1 MAKRIKLISWDTPKL
16 TISSSPKPGPS
27 HVAENIPPAVKN
39 ELTTT
44 GFLAKSNY
52 SRPLSLAALAIG
64 NYLLLYVA
72 NIALARQLSAA
83 DFDDYSVALSLVTV
97 LSTFAT
103 LGLEKY
109 ALRCIP
115 VYRERGDWGHARG
128 FWRFSLGATVG
139 LSVGLVLLLASSLE
153 VILYS
158 RHADSHAAMLVL
170 VAFLPAV
177 TAVLFLVEVATAAG
191 AQIQAVVIYRFLL
204 PASFFVLISLGNL
217 FELGTTAIGVGIC
230 YGLAWLIA
238 LMAIHYLVKHSMP
251 EDFWHAQPH
260 FLRRKWLRRAAP
272 FLINSSMLS
281 LMASS
286 GVIILELLFTS
297 ESVVGT
303 FAIAAQ
309 TGTFIVLLANTTNRF
324 YLPLMSL
331 YLERRDKASM
341 RRLLAHRIGVMS
353 GLSLLFLSVVV
364 LLGEDILAWFGPKF
378 RDGYP
383 ALCVLAVGA
392 SVNAMFSDSPYYLQ
406 FMKRERQVFYTSAVA
421 LVMNLGLTTTLGY
434 YLGAVG
440 AAYGYAISMSFLFLS
455 QRLQA
460 SHHFARHWTSAGDT

>member
-1 MAKRIKLISWDTPKL
+1 MEKEPNSQEISGL
-16 TISSSPKPGPS
+16 TISTVPKVDSLPLADS
-27 HVAENIPPAVKN
+27 RPATTHG
-39 ELTTT
+39 ESATT
-44 GFLAKSNY
+44 GFLARSNY

-72 NIALARQLSAA
+72 NIAIARQLSSG

-109 ALRCIP
+109 ALRSIP

-139 LSVGLVLLLASSLE
+139 LSVGLVFLLSSSLE
-153 VILYS
+153 LILYS

-170 VAFLPAV
+170 VAFLPAI

-217 FELGTTAIGVGIC
+217 FELRTTAIGVGIC

-251 EDFWHAQPH
+251 EDFWHAPPQ

-303 FAIAAQ
+303 YAIAAQ

-341 RRLLAHRIGVMS
+341 RRLLAHRFGVM
-353 GLSLLFLSVVV
+353 GVLSLLFLATVI
-364 LLGEDILAWFGPKF
+364 LLGEDILAWFGPNF
-378 RDGYP
+378 RNGYP

-392 SVNAMFSDSPYYLQ
+392 SFNAMFSDSPYYLQ
-406 FMKRERQVFYTSAVA
+406 FMKRERQVFYTTAVA
-421 LVMNLGLTTTLGY
+421 LAMNLGLTATLGHH
-434 YLGAVG
+434 LGALG

-460 SHHFARHWTSAGDT
+460 SHHFARHWTSTGAP

>member
-1 MAKRIKLISWDTPKL
+1 MPAFDRAT
-16 TISSSPKPGPS
+16 
-27 HVAENIPPAVKN
+27 PAVGHVTA
-39 ELTTT
+39 TTEFM
-44 GFLAKSNY
+44 GRRDY
-52 SRPLSLAALAIG
+52 SRPLSLAALAIS

-72 NIALARQLSAA
+72 NIALARQLSSR

-115 VYRERGDWGHARG
+115 VYRERGDWSRARG
-128 FWRFSLGATVG
+128 FWRFSLRATVT
-139 LSVGLVLLLASSLE
+139 LSIGLVLLFFAFLE

-158 RHADSHAAMLVL
+158 RHADSHIAILLM

-204 PASFFVLISLGNL
+204 PASFFVLISLARL
-217 FELGTTAIGVGIC
+217 FELRSTAIGVGIC
-230 YGLAWLIA
+230 YGMAWLIA
-238 LMAIHYLVKHSMP
+238 LVGIHHLVRHSMP
-251 EDFWHAQPH
+251 AEFWRAHPQI
-260 FLRRKWLRRAAP
+260 LSRKWLRRAAP

-286 GVIILELLFTS
+286 GVIVLEILFTS
-297 ESVVGT
+297 EAVVGT
-303 FAIAAQ
+303 YAIAAQ

-331 YLERRDKASM
+331 CLERRDESALG
-341 RRLLAHRIGVMS
+341 RLLLHRLAVMG
-353 GLSLLFLSVVV
+353 GLSVLFLATVFVW
-364 LLGEDILAWFGPKF
+364 GEEILAWFGPSF
-378 RDGYP
+378 RAGYP

-392 SVNAMFSDSPYYLQ
+392 SLNAMLSDSPYYLQ
-406 FMKRERQVFYTSAVA
+406 FMKRERHVFYSSTVA
-421 LVMNLGLTTTLGY
+421 LVLNLGLTAALGHRF
-434 YLGAVG
+434 GALG
-440 AAYGYAISMSFLFLS
+440 AAYGYAVSMGFLFLL
-455 QRLQA
+455 QRALV
-460 SHHFARHWTSAGDT
+460 SRHFAHYWSAAHGE